1 LKSRTIIN
9 LGIFLYPYHSC
20 CRHQTSSLHQ
30 ILQRIF
36 HMLHDLWQ
44 AYFQVHSI
52 LSFQYDP
59 QSILI
64 DDHVEAFHEK
74 YLKINLENPLDLSQN
89 AMNLAT
95 TLRHDP

>member
-1 LKSRTIIN
+1 
-9 LGIFLYPYHSC
+9 
-20 CRHQTSSLHQ
+20 
-30 ILQRIF
+30 
-36 HMLHDLWQ
+36 MLHDLWQ